1 VPDNQALGIDVSGY
15 QTSVDWQRLA
25 AAGLSF
31 AFIKATE
38 GSALVDHRFAE
49 NWAEAKS
56 AGVLRGAYHFF
67 RPQLDAASQAQLFL
81 AQLQDRGELPPVLD
95 VELANDVAPAQIING
110 VKAWLE
116 LVSASL
122 GRPLLYTMP
131 GFWDTL
137 PHDPWFAANAD
148 LWVAHWGVQT
158 PALVNGFS
166 SWRFWQ
172 FTNKASLSGTAG
184 AFAADENRF
193 NGTVDELRAY
203 SAAFTGGQ
211 PLPQP
216 AQFNLHTT
224 LGIQQAL
231 NYLKVPT
238 PPLTEDGL
246 MGPLTRAALQL
257 FQGRNALAVDGIA
270 GPSTRA
276 ALQTILLR
284 AAQQAA

>member
-1 VPDNQALGIDVSGY
+1 LTGSSVTKGAQRPKAL
-15 QTSVDWQRLA
+15 
-25 AAGLSF
+25 
-31 AFIKATE
+31 
-38 GSALVDHRFAE
+38 
-49 NWAEAKS
+49 
-56 AGVLRGAYHFF
+56 LRGAYHFF
-67 RPQLDAASQAQLFL
+67 RPQLDAATQAQLFL
-81 AQLQDRGELPPVLD
+81 TQLQDRGELPPVLD
-95 VELANDVAPAQIING
+95 VEIASGIAPAQIING

-158 PALVNGFS
+158 PTLASGFS

-172 FTNKASLSGTAG
+172 FTNKAAFNGTVG
-184 AFAADENRF
+184 AFDADENRF
-193 NGTVDELRAY
+193 NGSLDDLRAY
-203 SAAFTGGQ
+203 SAAFLSGQ
-211 PLPQP
+211 PPPLP

-224 LGIQQAL
+224 MGIQQAL

-246 MGPLTRAALQL
+246 MGPLTRAAIQL

-276 ALQTILLR
+276 TLQTILLH
-284 AAQQAA
+284 AAEHAA

>member
-1 VPDNQALGIDVSGY
+1 VPDSQALGIDVSGY
-15 QTSVDWQRLA
+15 QTTVDWQKLT

-49 NWAEAKS
+49 HWAEAKN

-67 RPQLDAASQAQLFL
+67 RPQLDAALQAQVFL

-95 VELANDVAPAQIING
+95 VELANGVAPAQIISG

-122 GRPLLYTMP
+122 GRPLIYTMP

-137 PHDPWFAANAD
+137 PYDPWFAANAD

-158 PALVNGFS
+158 PTLVNGFA

-172 FTNKASLSGTAG
+172 FTNKASFNGTAG
-184 AFAADENRF
+184 TFAADENRF
-193 NGTVDELRAY
+193 NGTLDELRAY
-203 SAAFTGGQ
+203 SAAFTSGQ
-211 PLPQP
+211 RPPQSV
-216 AQFNLHTT
+216 QFNLHTT

-238 PPLTEDGL
+238 PPLAEDGL
-246 MGPLTRAALQL
+246 MGPLTRSAIQL
-257 FQGRNALAVDGIA
+257 FQGRNALAVDGTA

-284 AAQQAA
+284 MAQQAA

>member
-1 VPDNQALGIDVSGY
+1 
-15 QTSVDWQRLA
+15 VDWQKLA
-25 AAGLSF
+25 AAGISF

-49 NWAEAKS
+49 NWAGAKNT
-56 AGVLRGAYHFF
+56 GVLRGAYHFF
-67 RPQLDAASQAQLFL
+67 RPQLAAALQAQLFL

-95 VELANDVAPAQIING
+95 VELANGVAQPQIVSG

-116 LVSASL
+116 PVSASL

-158 PALVNGFS
+158 PTLVSGFS

-172 FTNKASLSGTAG
+172 FTNKAPFNGTAG
-184 AFAADENRF
+184 TFAADENRF
-193 NGTVDELRAY
+193 NGTLDELRAY
-203 SAAFTGGQ
+203 SAAFMAGQ
-211 PLPQP
+211 LPPQSV
-216 AQFNLHTT
+216 QFNLHTT

-238 PPLTEDGL
+238 PPLAEDGL
-246 MGPLTRAALQL
+246 MGPLTRAAIQL

-276 ALQTILLR
+276 ALQTILVH
-284 AAQQAA
+284 AAQHAA